1 MTKVWAGLRFLA
13 GHWVWVNGASMVY
26 SHLPPCPPVEQV
38 CGVLSKNGT
47 GRVEITDCTEKRNF
61 LSTVSGL
68 GSVVQ
73 RYYVYVQEHLNW
85 QEAQSYCR
93 KLMKKVCT
101 WRSIMPGSACTKNK
115 TKDWHGA
122 MEKAPTTSFPLH
134 ILPNTATKNAY
145 HVRRCETYYFFFCHH
160 AHGNYLDYELILQS
174 KTWSEALQY
183 CKREFTDLATF
194 RSIEDLD
201 KDVEEQVFQVW
212 TGLHRDGETWS
223 WSTGVS
229 DFRNWAEDE
238 PGNNGDCV
246 SSLNKEMATQNC
258 STRFPFVCLRHNLVV
273 VKENKT
279 WREALDHCRVLNSPY
294 NSNIRFELVSVQPED
309 HDNVMNK
316 VKEGDTEEVSVGRPP
331 FPGRSLGVGER
342 CEYGV
347 LPPPPCPPV
356 EQGCGVLSK
365 NGTGRVEITDCT
377 EKRNFLCYSSY

>member
-1 MTKVWAGLRFLA
+1 MKSGFSGPFLL
-13 GHWVWVNGASMVY
+13 
-26 SHLPPCPPVEQV
+26 LPLL
-38 CGVLSKNGT
+38 LS
-47 GRVEITDCTEKRNF
+47 
-61 LSTVSGL
+61 STVSGL

-73 RYYVYVQEHLNW
+73 RYYVYNQEHLNW

-93 KLMKKVCT
+93 NSNTDLATIKTQTDEDSLHLEEYHAWIGLYNKRDEELAWSNGESSNYFLPFTHPPQNSSEGCVSVHYSEKK
-101 WRSIMPGSACTKNK
+101 
-115 TKDWHGA
+115 
-122 MEKAPTTSFPLH
+122 
-134 ILPNTATKNAY
+134 Y

-160 AHGNYLDYELILQS
+160 PHGNNLDYELILQS

-194 RSIEDLD
+194 RSIEDLNT
-201 KDVEEQVFQVW
+201 DVTEQVFQVW
-212 TGLHRDGETWS
+212 TGLHRDGETWR

-229 DFRNWAEDE
+229 DFRNWVEDE

-246 SSLNKEMATQNC
+246 SISSLNKEMATQNC
-258 STRFPFVCLRHNLVV
+258 SDRFPFVCIRDNLVL

-279 WREALDHCRVLNSPY
+279 WREALDHCRALNSPY

-309 HDNVMNK
+309 HDNVINK
-316 VKEGDTEEVSVGRPP
+316 VKEGDTEEVWAGLRFLAGHWVWVNGASMVY
-331 FPGRSLGVGER
+331 SHL
-342 CEYGV
+342 
-347 LPPPPCPPV
+347 PPCPPV